1 MMRRRIAL
9 AMVALVA
16 LASFGWAALRVTSS
30 GRGMTASA
38 QDFLASLNEQQR
50 QTATMDYDDAAR
62 VDWHFIPKDT
72 RKGVRIKDMNDA
84 QRRKARKL
92 LRSCL
97 GKVGFDKA
105 TMIMAMEG
113 VLRELEKANPGRF
126 ARDPE
131 LYYFTIFGDPSTES
145 RWGLSIE
152 GHHMSLNFVIHEGEV
167 VSSTPTVLC
176 ANPTI
181 IPDDLAG
188 SPKGTRVLAVE
199 ELLAFELLDSLEGD
213 HRSTAVIDEQ
223 APREVRAA
231 GEAQPPQEDAV
242 GLAAGEMD
250 EQQQAILRALLSSYL
265 STVNGDVAAARVDA
279 IEEAGF
285 DHVHFAWAGASK
297 PGTGHY
303 YRIQGPTFLVE
314 FVNTQ
319 PDAAGNPASHIH
331 LIWRD
336 TAGDFGV
343 PIK

>member
-9 AMVALVA
+9 AMVVLVT

-30 GRGMTASA
+30 GRGMTSSA
-38 QDFLASLNEQQR
+38 QDFLASLDEQQR
-50 QTATMDYDDAAR
+50 QAATMDYDDAAR

-72 RKGVRIKDMNDA
+72 RKGVRIKDMNET

-97 GKVGFDKA
+97 GKVGFGKA

-131 LYYFTIFGDPSTES
+131 LYYFTIFGDPSNES

-152 GHHMSLNFVIHEGEV
+152 GHHMSLNFVIHDGEV

-188 SPKGTRVLAVE
+188 IRKGTRVLDVE
-199 ELLAFELLDSLEGD
+199 ELLAFELLNSLEGD
-213 HRSTAVIDEQ
+213 QRSTAVIDEQ

-250 EQQQAILRALLSSYL
+250 EQQQAILRALLRSYL
-265 STVNGDVAAARVDA
+265 STVNGDVAEARVDA

-331 LIWRD
+331 LIWR
-336 TAGDFGV
+336 
-343 PIK
+343 

>member
-1 MMRRRIAL
+1 MKRRRVAL
-9 AMVALVA
+9 AMIILVT
-16 LASFGWAALRVTSS
+16 LASFGWAALRITSS
-30 GRGMTASA
+30 GPGMTAAA
-38 QDFLASLNEQQR
+38 QEFLASLDDGQR
-50 QTATMDYDDAAR
+50 QTALMDYADAVR

-72 RKGVRIKDMNDA
+72 RKGVRIKDMDA
-84 QRRKARKL
+84 SQRRKARRL

-97 GKVGFDKA
+97 GRVGFDKA
-105 TMIMAMEG
+105 TVIMAMEG
-113 VLRELEKANPGRF
+113 VLRELEKENPGRF

-131 LYYFTIFGDPSTES
+131 LYYFTVFGEPSNES

-152 GHHMSLNFVIHEGEV
+152 GHHMSLNFVVDGGEV

-188 SPKGTRVLAVE
+188 VRKGTRVLAAE
-199 ELLAFELLDSLEGD
+199 ELLGFELLKSLDGD
-213 HRSTAVIDEQ
+213 ERATAVIAEE

-242 GLAAGEMD
+242 GLAAGKMNR
-250 EQQQAILRALLSSYL
+250 QQQAILRALLGSYL
-265 STVNGDVAAARVDA
+265 STVNNDVASARVEA

-285 DHVHFAWAGASK
+285 DNVHFAWAGASK

-336 TAGDFGV
+336 TAGDFGL
-343 PIK
+343 PIQ

>member
-1 MMRRRIAL
+1 
-9 AMVALVA
+9 
-16 LASFGWAALRVTSS
+16 
-30 GRGMTASA
+30 
-38 QDFLASLNEQQR
+38 
-50 QTATMDYDDAAR
+50 
-62 VDWHFIPKDT
+62 
-72 RKGVRIKDMNDA
+72 
-84 QRRKARKL
+84 
-92 LRSCL
+92 
-97 GKVGFDKA
+97 
-105 TMIMAMEG
+105 
-113 VLRELEKANPGRF
+113 
-126 ARDPE
+126 
-131 LYYFTIFGDPSTES
+131 
-145 RWGLSIE
+145 
-152 GHHMSLNFVIHEGEV
+152 MSLNFVINNGEV

-188 SPKGTRVLAVE
+188 VRKGTRVLAVE
-199 ELLAFELLDSLEGD
+199 ELLAFELLNSLKDD
-213 HRSTAVIDEQ
+213 HRTAAVIAEQ

-250 EQQQAILRALLSSYL
+250 EQQQAILRALLESYL
-265 STVNGDVAAARVDA
+265 STVNSDVAAARVEA

-285 DHVHFAWAGASK
+285 DNVHFAWAGAST

-336 TAGDFGV
+336 TAGDFGL
-343 PIK
+343 PAK

>member
-1 MMRRRIAL
+1 MKRRRVAL
-9 AMVALVA
+9 AMIILVT
-16 LASFGWAALRVTSS
+16 LASFGWAALRITSS
-30 GRGMTASA
+30 GPGMTAAA
-38 QDFLASLNEQQR
+38 QEFLASLDDGQR
-50 QTATMDYDDAAR
+50 QTALMDYGDAVR

-72 RKGVRIKDMNDA
+72 RKGVRIKDMDA
-84 QRRKARKL
+84 SQRRKARKL

-105 TMIMAMEG
+105 NVIMAMEG
-113 VLRELEKANPGRF
+113 VLRELEKENPGRF

-131 LYYFTIFGDPSTES
+131 LYYFTVFGEPSNES

-152 GHHMSLNFVIHEGEV
+152 GHHMSLNFVVDGGEV

-188 SPKGTRVLAVE
+188 VRKGTRVLAAE
-199 ELLAFELLDSLEGD
+199 ELLAFELLKSLEGD
-213 HRSTAVIDEQ
+213 ERATAMIAEE

-242 GLAAGEMD
+242 GLAAGKMNR
-250 EQQQAILRALLSSYL
+250 QQQAILRALLGSYL
-265 STVNGDVAAARVDA
+265 STVSNDVASARVEA

-285 DHVHFAWAGASK
+285 DNVHFSWAGAST

-336 TAGDFGV
+336 TAGDFGL
-343 PIK
+343 PIQ

>member
-1 MMRRRIAL
+1 MKRRRIAL
-9 AMVALVA
+9 AMVALLT
-16 LASFGWAALRVTSS
+16 LASFGWAASRINSS
-30 GRGMTASA
+30 GASMTSAA
-38 QDFLASLNEQQR
+38 QDFLASLDDEQR
-50 QTATMDYDDAAR
+50 QTALMDYGDAVR

-72 RKGVRIKDMNDA
+72 RKGVRIMNMDA
-84 QRRKARKL
+84 PQRRKARKL

-97 GKVGFDKA
+97 GRVGFDKA
-105 TMIMAMEG
+105 TVIMAMEG
-113 VLRELEKANPGRF
+113 VLRELEKENPGRF

-131 LYYFTIFGDPSTES
+131 LYYFTIFGEPSNES

-152 GHHMSLNFVIHEGEV
+152 GHHMSLNFVVDKGEV

-188 SPKGTRVLAVE
+188 IRKGTRVLADE
-199 ELLAFELLDSLEGD
+199 ELLAFELLDSLDGD
-213 HRSTAVIDEQ
+213 ERATAVIAEQ

-242 GLAAGEMD
+242 GLAAGEMNR
-250 EQQQAILRALLSSYL
+250 QQQTILRALLGSYL
-265 STVNGDVAAARVDA
+265 STVNNDVASARVEA

-285 DHVHFAWAGASK
+285 DNVQFAWAGAST

-336 TAGDFGV
+336 TAGDFGL
-343 PIK
+343 PIQ

>member
-1 MMRRRIAL
+1 MRRRIAL
-9 AMVALVA
+9 AMVVLVT

-38 QDFLASLNEQQR
+38 QDFLASLDEQQR

-72 RKGVRIKDMNDA
+72 RKGVCIKDMNEA

-92 LRSCL
+92 LRNCL
-97 GKVGFDKA
+97 GKVGFEKV

-131 LYYFTIFGDPSTES
+131 LYYFTIFGDPSNES

-152 GHHMSLNFVIHEGEV
+152 GHHMSLNFVIHDGEV

-188 SPKGTRVLAVE
+188 IPKGTRVLAVE
-199 ELLAFELLDSLEGD
+199 ELLAFELLNSLEGD
-213 HRSTAVIDEQ
+213 QRSTAVIDEQ

-250 EQQQAILRALLSSYL
+250 EQQQTILRALLRSYL
-265 STVNGDVAAARVDA
+265 STVNGDVAEARVDA

>member
-1 MMRRRIAL
+1 MKRRPFAL
-9 AMVALVA
+9 AIVA
-16 LASFGWAALRVTSS
+16 LATLASLGWAALRVNSS
-30 GRGMTASA
+30 GRGMTVAA
-38 QDFLASLNEQQR
+38 QDFLESLDEEQR
-50 QTATMDYDDAAR
+50 QTAVMDYDDAAR

-72 RKGVRIKDMNDA
+72 RKGVRIKDMNDG

-97 GKVGFDKA
+97 GKVGFGKA

-113 VLRELEKANPGRF
+113 VLGELEKENPGRF

-131 LYYFTIFGDPSTES
+131 LYYFTLFGEPTNEG

-152 GHHMSLNFVIHEGEV
+152 GHHMSLNFVINNGEV

-176 ANPTI
+176 ANPSI

-188 SPKGTRVLAVE
+188 VRKGTRVLAVE
-199 ELLAFELLDSLEGD
+199 ELLAFELLDSLKDG
-213 HRSTAVIDEQ
+213 RRTAAVIAEQ

-242 GLAAGEMD
+242 GLPAGEMD
-250 EQQQAILRALLSSYL
+250 RQQRAILRALLGSYL
-265 STVNGDVAAARVDA
+265 SIVNSDVAAARVDA

-285 DHVHFAWAGASK
+285 DNIHFAWAGAST

-319 PDAAGNPASHIH
+319 PDAAGTPASHIH

-336 TAGDFGV
+336 TAGDFGL
-343 PIK
+343 PAK

>member
-1 MMRRRIAL
+1 MRRRIAL
-9 AMVALVA
+9 AMVALVT

-38 QDFLASLNEQQR
+38 QDFLASLDEQQR

-72 RKGVRIKDMNDA
+72 RKGVRIKDMNEA

-105 TMIMAMEG
+105 TVIMAMEG

-131 LYYFTIFGDPSTES
+131 LYYFTIFGDPGNES

-152 GHHMSLNFVIHEGEV
+152 GHHMSLNFVIHNGEV

-188 SPKGTRVLAVE
+188 IRKGTRVLAAE
-199 ELLAFELLDSLEGD
+199 ELLAFELLGSLEGD
-213 HRSTAVIDEQ
+213 RRSTAVIAEQ

-231 GEAQPPQEDAV
+231 GEAQPPQEEPS